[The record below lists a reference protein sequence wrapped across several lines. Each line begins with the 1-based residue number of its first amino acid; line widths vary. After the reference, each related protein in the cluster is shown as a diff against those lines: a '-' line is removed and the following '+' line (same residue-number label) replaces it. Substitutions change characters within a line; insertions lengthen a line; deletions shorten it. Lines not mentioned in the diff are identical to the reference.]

1 MQNLNLQ
8 HLQVVVGTKE
18 CGMVAGAGVSLK
30 LRFTFFMLLP
40 RELMRS
46 LQVQR
51 IPVYH
56 HPRTHVVGVSA
67 GGKMTIASVTATTF
81 ECYLYEIFHR
91 RRVHARAAK
100 TSSRMSVVG
109 TCLRAISVIM
119 SSRSDSFSGGHHEHR
134 MLQT

>member
-46 LQVQR
+46 LEVQR

-56 HPRTHVVGVSA
+56 HPRTHVVGGVSA

-81 ECYLYEIFHR
+81 VCYTHYVL
-91 RRVHARAAK
+91 
-100 TSSRMSVVG
+100 
-109 TCLRAISVIM
+109 
-119 SSRSDSFSGGHHEHR
+119 
-134 MLQT
+134 